1 MIPNLNFMKKDLI
14 RKIYIKK
21 RKELPSSIYEKGSSL
36 LIKNLIELINKYQP
50 GCVHCFLSIHSKNEI
65 NTMPIIQHCWKNNI
79 GVVVPVSNFEDGTLK
94 NAEFKADTQ
103 TKKGKYN
110 ITEPINPVWVNSEMI
125 DMVITPLLAFDG
137 KGYRVGFG
145 KGFYDRFFAS
155 LNKDVKRI
163 GISLF
168 ESCENIEDF
177 NEYDIP
183 LTHCVTPNKTYT
195 F

>member
-1 MIPNLNFMKKDLI
+1 MKKDLI
-14 RKIYIKK
+14 RKIYLKK
-21 RKELPSSIYEKGSSL
+21 REELPPSIFEKESSL
-36 LIKNLIELINKYQP
+36 LIKNLIWLINKYKP
-50 GCVHCFLSIHSKNEI
+50 GCIHCFLPIHSKNEI
-65 NTMPIIQHCWKNNI
+65 NTMPIIQYCWENNI
-79 GVVVPVSNFEDGTLK
+79 AVVVPVCNFQDGTLK
-94 NAEFKADTQ
+94 NAKFKAN
-103 TKKGKYN
+103 TKTKQAKYN
-110 ITEPINPVWVNSEMI
+110 ISEPINPVWVNDETI

-137 KGYRVGFG
+137 EGYRVGFG

-168 ESCENIEDF
+168 ESCENIEDI
-177 NEYDIP
+177 NEHDIP

>member
-1 MIPNLNFMKKDLI
+1 M
-14 RKIYIKK
+14 
-21 RKELPSSIYEKGSSL
+21 
-36 LIKNLIELINKYQP
+36 
-50 GCVHCFLSIHSKNEI
+50 
-65 NTMPIIQHCWKNNI
+65 
-79 GVVVPVSNFEDGTLK
+79 K
-94 NAEFKADTQ
+94 NAEFKSDTK
-103 TKKGKYN
+103 TKQAKYN
-110 ITEPINPVWVNSEMI
+110 ITEPMNPVWVNNEMI

-137 KGYRVGFG
+137 EGYRVGFG

-168 ESCENIEDF
+168 ESCENIEDI
-177 NEYDIP
+177 NEHDIP